1 MLLPYVH
8 MESSINSNAWFCIPC
23 LWKDI
28 SAVVHQ
34 APAIHIKSYNNGFLF
49 VQKPIS
55 AAHRF
60 PHLMESNLPWLTCW
74 NPNYIGEQVEKW
86 WFQSEI
92 LRASATY
99 YAWNTRKH
107 VEASKTSSS
116 CDLGTWWALHIAW
129 WWNLLMDVVASLL
142 HRSESNRLMSF
153 SLCLLDVFANDSS
166 ECNDPADW

>member
-8 MESSINSNAWFCIPC
+8 MENSINSNAWFCIPC
-23 LWKDI
+23 LWKAI

-92 LRASATY
+92 LRA
-99 YAWNTRKH
+99 
-107 VEASKTSSS
+107 E
-116 CDLGTWWALHIAW
+116 C
-129 WWNLLMDVVASLL
+129 NLLCMEHKEARWGVKDVFLLWFGHVVGTAHRMVVESTNGRRCLVVAQV
-142 HRSESNRLMSF
+142 RIQSF
-153 SLCLLDVFANDSS
+153 DVFFALLVR
-166 ECNDPADW
+166 CVC